1 MLRIG
6 TGLSQLVIIIL
17 LASCASLPPSTI
29 NGGNGGKGTKET
41 AQKII
46 PAIIQDS
53 NSSWVLQAKIGYRDA
68 TKSSQAQLIW
78 RQYKLNYETKVFA
91 ITGEIA
97 RINKQEEI
105 FKLKVRGKEIIDPS
119 DLTASIEKESGF
131 YIPLEQL
138 EYWMKGEPYP
148 HSNYRAGF
156 NEDKLLVSLDQNQWH
171 ITYSE
176 YEDGLARMIRASNP
190 PYVIVLVVTSWK
202 VNEKVD
208 R

>member
-1 MLRIG
+1 M
-6 TGLSQLVIIIL
+6 IL
-17 LASCASLPPSTI
+17 LASCATLPPSATK
-29 NGGNGGKGTKET
+29 GGKDAT

-53 NSSWVLQAKIGYRDA
+53 NRSWVLQAKIGYRDA

-78 RQYKLNYETKVFA
+78 RQHKLNYETKVFA

-97 RINKQEEI
+97 KINKQEEI
-105 FKLKVRGKEIIDPS
+105 FTLRIRGKEIINPA

-156 NEDKLLVSLDQNQWH
+156 SEDKLLVSLDQNQWH

-176 YEDGLARMIRASNP
+176 YEDDLARMIRASNP

>member
-6 TGLSQLVIIIL
+6 VWLSLLIIMFL
-17 LASCASLPPSTI
+17 LASCATLPPSATK
-29 NGGNGGKGTKET
+29 GVKGGKGGA
-41 AQKII
+41 AQKIF

-97 RINKQEEI
+97 KINKQEEI
-105 FKLKVRGKEIIDPS
+105 FTLRIRGKEIIDPA

-156 NEDKLLVSLDQNQWH
+156 NEDKLLVSLDQNQWY

-176 YEDGLARMIRASNP
+176 YEDGLARIIRASNP
-190 PYVIVLVVTSWK
+190 PYVIVLVITSWI

>member
-1 MLRIG
+1 MMLRIG
-6 TGLSQLVIIIL
+6 TGLSQLVIMIL
-17 LASCASLPPSTI
+17 LASCASLPPSTTT
-29 NGGNGGKGTKET
+29 KGRKDATP
-41 AQKII
+41 QKVI

-148 HSNYRAGF
+148 HSNYRVGF
-156 NEDKLLVSLDQNQWH
+156 NEDKLLVSLEQNQWH

-190 PYVIVLVVTSWK
+190 PYVIVLVITSWI

-208 R
+208 N